1 MQILFILFFIILI
14 LFIFLA
20 LAYITS
26 MGDGRRLRN
35 FASEMKLELIPGIF
49 PYRTE
54 VRGNYRGFPVLLF
67 IERKFLGSD
76 SLNIYLTVPSEKNL
90 ALNIHRKIL
99 SGRSICHIPCKP
111 VNTGNVHFDNF
122 FLVESNKPEIID
134 KILTEDVCR
143 DISTHPWKGHISLKD
158 DRLHFNMVYN
168 MLEDLSDNT
177 ENLIKISNIMVK
189 IACNIS
195 GKEREIL

>member
-1 MQILFILFFIILI
+1 MQILVILFFIMFTVF
-14 LFIFLA
+14 LFWAFV
-20 LAYITS
+20 YITS

-35 FASEMKLELIPGIF
+35 FAQEMGLELIPGTF
-49 PYRTE
+49 PSRTE
-54 VRGNYRGFPVLLF
+54 VRGNYSGFPFLLF

-76 SLNIYLTVPSEKNL
+76 SLNIYLTVPSEENL
-90 ALNIHRKIL
+90 TFNIFTKTRPVRIM
-99 SGRSICHIPCKP
+99 CQMPYKP
-111 VNTGNVHFDNF
+111 VNTGHITFNKS
-122 FLVESNKPEIID
+122 FLVESNNPEIIE

-143 DISTHPWKGHISLKD
+143 DISTHPWKGHISLKN

-195 GKEREIL
+195 GKEGEIL